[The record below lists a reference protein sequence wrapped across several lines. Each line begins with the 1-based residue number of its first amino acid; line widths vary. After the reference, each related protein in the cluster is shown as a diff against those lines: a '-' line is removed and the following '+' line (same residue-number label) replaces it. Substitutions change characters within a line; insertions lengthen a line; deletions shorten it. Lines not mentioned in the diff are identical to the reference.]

1 MKVHFAVGM
10 GRNEKIYEIADHARV
25 AEESGF
31 RHMTFGDVQNCTR
44 DLYVKMAMAATSTHR
59 VTIGSGVV
67 APYTRHAVVTA
78 TAHATV
84 HELSGGRTFL
94 GLGSCGASHGFLDMK
109 PATLKELE
117 ELVTFYRTFLAGEE
131 AQLRELRTQSEWV
144 DNPMPIYLAVERPR
158 ALQLA
163 GAIADGVYVMGG
175 PPELVEWKIG
185 HVYRGAEA
193 AGRDPKELDICVRT
207 IIYLAD
213 SKEAALREVGGFY
226 QLDYKLLERHR
237 GDPAIKRLRERMEAE
252 HPGILDEFGHH
263 REVWDLSQHEK
274 IDTPSAKIVT
284 PRMLEAMHLVGRAED
299 ICDGIAKLIEI
310 GTTTI
315 ATATYTLI
323 DKRTMMRRIGE
334 EIMPHFRN

>member
-1 MKVHFAVGM
+1 M
-10 GRNEKIYEIADHARV
+10 
-25 AEESGF
+25 S
-31 RHMTFGDVQNCTR
+31 
-44 DLYVKMAMAATSTHR
+44 
-59 VTIGSGVV
+59 
-67 APYTRHAVVTA
+67 
-78 TAHATV
+78 
-84 HELSGGRTFL
+84 RT
-94 GLGSCGASHGFLDMK
+94 GFLAMK

-117 ELVTFYRTFLAGEE
+117 ELVTFYRVFLAGKE
-131 AQLRELRTQSEWV
+131 AQLKELRTRSEWV

-175 PPELVEWKIG
+175 PPELIEWKIG

-193 AGRDPKELDICVRT
+193 AGRDPKELDICVRS

-226 QLDYKLLERHR
+226 QLDYKLLERHKE
-237 GDPAIKRLRERMEAE
+237 DPAIERLRERMEAE
-252 HPGILDEFGHH
+252 HPGILEEFGHH

-299 ICDGIAKLIEI
+299 ICDGIAKLIEV